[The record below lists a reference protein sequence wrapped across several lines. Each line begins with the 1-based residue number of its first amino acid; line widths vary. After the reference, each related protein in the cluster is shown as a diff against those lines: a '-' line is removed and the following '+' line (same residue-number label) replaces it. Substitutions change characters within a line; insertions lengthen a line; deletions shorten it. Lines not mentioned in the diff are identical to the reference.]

1 MISSGWECRLRRR
14 GGYPAAHRHAAD
26 GIAMLYDIGANYQ
39 EAMQKTQ
46 KMNAQTRVW
55 TRPAYPGGGY
65 YCTVK
70 DNADAI
76 IRREISSGLAGGGIY
91 FAAFVDDAS
100 QGVVLESEVNP

>member
-1 MISSGWECRLRRR
+1 MISLGWECRLRRR

-26 GIAMLYDIGANYQ
+26 GIAMLYDIRANYQ
-39 EAMQKTQ
+39 KAIQKTQ
-46 KMNAQTRVW
+46 KMNAQTWLW
-55 TRPAYPGGGY
+55 TRPPLY

-70 DNADAI
+70 VNADAI
-76 IRREISSGLAGGGIY
+76 IIHRATSSGLAGGGIY

>member
-1 MISSGWECRLRRR
+1 MISPGWECRLRRR

-26 GIAMLYDIGANYQ
+26 GIAILYDIRANYQ
-39 EAMQKTQ
+39 EAIQKTQ

-55 TRPAYPGGGY
+55 TRPGYPRLY

-70 DNADAI
+70 VNADAI
-76 IRREISSGLAGGGIY
+76 IHRETSSGLAGGGIY
-91 FAAFVDDAS
+91 FAAFVDDEL